1 MTKKNNSENKNN
13 NKNDDIERSNN
24 GIKDHVK
31 NAKINFHQKRPSQ
44 MMKTFIKYSR
54 RKPE

>member
-31 NAKINFHQKRPSQ
+31 NAKINFQ
-44 MMKTFIKYSR
+44 MMKTFKKYSR

>member
-44 MMKTFIKYSR
+44 MMKRFIKYSR